1 MTDPKNDAPPAGQ
14 GPRAQVAQTIGD
26 GLRGNGNAAAVQTST
41 PPSPDLVLSRLDR
54 VRKAGAGWSA
64 RCPAHQDKTASLSV
78 TSGTDG
84 KLLVHC
90 FAGCSVHD
98 VLGAIGLTINDL
110 FPQRLRDASPEARK
124 ELQALA
130 LKSRLQACA
139 NVLDHESGVVLI
151 AAGDLH
157 QGRVLT
163 DADHARLALATDRIR
178 AARVAIGGRQ

>member
-1 MTDPKNDAPPAGQ
+1 MSASPQTQNPAY
-14 GPRAQVAQTIGD
+14 V
-26 GLRGNGNAAAVQTST
+26 RGSAMQHATVKTQANGNAAAVQTST
-41 PPSPDLVLSRLDR
+41 PPSPDLVLSRLER

-90 FAGCSVHD
+90 FAGCSVHN
-98 VLGAIGLTINDL
+98 VVAAIGLTVNDL
-110 FPQRLRDASPEARK
+110 FAQRLKDTSPEARR
-124 ELQALA
+124 ELQGLA
-130 LKSRLQACA
+130 LRSQLRACA

-163 DADHARLALATDRIR
+163 DADHARLALAVDRIH

>member
-1 MTDPKNDAPPAGQ
+1 MATPETTNPAGGRGSAKQ
-14 GPRAQVAQTIGD
+14 QMTGQVGRNSSGAG
-26 GLRGNGNAAAVQTST
+26 VQTST

-98 VLGAIGLTINDL
+98 VLGAIGLTINEL

-139 NVLDHESGVVLI
+139 NVLDHEAGVVLI
-151 AAGDLH
+151 AAGDVA
-157 QGRVLT
+157 QGRVLP
-163 DADHARLALATDRIR
+163 DGDHARLALATDRIR